1 MMAPDYTH
9 WHGMY
14 EVAERFY
21 MKLIPQAREIAA
33 HAATQGKSRQAR
45 AINTV
50 IDGILARPEH
60 QWFQKGAG
68 EQAAHIRE
76 EMERR
81 YGQGGV
87 EQE

>member
-21 MKLIPQAREIAA
+21 MELIPQAREMIE
-33 HAATQGKSRQAR
+33 HARESGLATQGAAVER
-45 AINTV
+45 V
-50 IDGILARPEH
+50 VDEVLDRPEH
-60 QWFQKGAG
+60 VWFEEGA
-68 EQAAHIRE
+68 EEAAARIRE

-81 YGQGGV
+81 YGGG
-87 EQE
+87 QQN